1 MLEDEVGEVY
11 RFGVHLWKRFGCWV
25 ETLETLKEKFL
36 LGVLILFLPKQ
47 FSSNGGGDM

>member
-1 MLEDEVGEVY
+1 MEDEVGEIY

-36 LGVLILFLPKQ
+36 LGVLR
-47 FSSNGGGDM
+47 SSQIVLAQTIF